1 MRRNFLKGIVC
12 LFIVS
17 VCTIGW
23 VFLAKA
29 VDKNEVIAENSTFIR
44 LHVLANSDS
53 SQDQKLKLQVRDSLI
68 KYLEPLIGNEVD
80 KEKVKN
86 IILRNKM
93 NLIKVATETMLREGL
108 YYPVDIEYGI
118 FEFPL
123 KSYGELVV
131 PPGKYEAV
139 RVLIGDAKGANW
151 WCVLFPPLCFVD
163 ETKVAHV
170 SEDEKVS
177 DGIEQVEHNLAF
189 RYKIIE
195 LMKSL

>member
-12 LFIVS
+12 LFMVGI
-17 VCTIGW
+17 CAAGW
-23 VFLAKA
+23 IFLAKA
-29 VDKNEVIAENSTFIR
+29 VEKSETVAANNDFIR

-53 SQDQKLKLQVRDSLI
+53 PQDQRLKLLVRDSLI

-86 IILRNKM
+86 IILHNKM
-93 NLIKVATETMLREGL
+93 NLIKVATETMLRQGL

-131 PPGKYEAV
+131 PPGEYEAV

-163 ETKVAHV
+163 ETKVVQV
-170 SEDEKVS
+170 SEDETVS

-195 LMKSL
+195 LMKNL